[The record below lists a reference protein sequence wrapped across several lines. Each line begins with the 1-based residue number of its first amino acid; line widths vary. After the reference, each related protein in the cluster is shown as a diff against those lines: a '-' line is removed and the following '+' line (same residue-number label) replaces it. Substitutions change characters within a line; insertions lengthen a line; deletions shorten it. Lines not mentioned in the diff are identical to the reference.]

1 MINSEISAQ
10 LALMQLSDSFFPTG
24 SFTFSHGLETLV
36 QTGKIQSKPE
46 ILYFLQI
53 LLRNKVGVSDVVALI
68 HSYRGCKNGNIEAA
82 KAMRKEVNFLTIF
95 YFYKKGLRDIVINI

>member
-1 MINSEISAQ
+1 MINSEISEQ

-36 QTGKIQSKPE
+36 QTGKIQSRPE
-46 ILYFLQI
+46 IVYFLQI

-68 HSYRGCKNGNIEAA
+68 HSYHGCKNGNIEAVRA
-82 KAMRKEVNFLTIF
+82 ADWML
-95 YFYKKGLRDIVINI
+95 